1 MDVRYRLEGCD
12 QGTFWLPS
20 CGALLEVEPYGE
32 RQVRSMCHAIEDPT
46 FDATAVATNPR
57 ARIRPVHRP
66 PRVPAG
72 RVPHCEWTVR
82 IDHDAEPVAEIP
94 LTGRVRAS
102 RLASCAFAEPAVAD
116 DGGRADYAG
125 DVVEEPHLE
134 MFSRRALVA
143 ICREL
148 LVQDH
153 LLVRAQMMAL
163 AERKD
168 AALAREIAMQQWIG
182 AGAVGSLRMRAML
195 GLDGCD
201 DLETVLKVLQ
211 VHPAFVP
218 GYTRIAIERLAAG
231 RGLIRL
237 DDCEAL
243 REGDGFSWFTLLDAE
258 PHPALDAMVQAVN
271 PRARCV
277 AVRPPAGAR
286 YAWEVTIDAAAE
298 PAPEPPEVD
307 YLRKTGTARFAFR
320 VRQPAV

>member
-1 MDVRYRLEGCD
+1 V
-12 QGTFWLPS
+12 
-20 CGALLEVEPYGE
+20 
-32 RQVRSMCHAIEDPT
+32 
-46 FDATAVATNPR
+46 
-57 ARIRPVHRP
+57 PV
-66 PRVPAG
+66 G
-72 RVPHCEWTVR
+72 RVPHCEWTVLVDR
-82 IDHDAEPVAEIP
+82 DAEPVTEIP

-102 RLASCAFAEPAVAD
+102 RLASFAFPVPTVAG

-125 DVVEEPHLE
+125 GSVEEPHLE
-134 MFSRRALVA
+134 MFSRRALVT

-163 AERKD
+163 AEHAD
-168 AALAREIAMQQWIG
+168 EALARQIAMQQWIG
-182 AGAVGSLRMRAML
+182 AGAVGSMRMRAAL
-195 GLDGCD
+195 GLDGRD
-201 DLETVLKVLQ
+201 DVETILKVLQ

-218 GYTRIAIERLAAG
+218 GYARFAFARLDAG

-237 DDCEAL
+237 DDCDAL

-277 AVRPPAGAR
+277 AVPPPAGAR
-286 YAWEVTIDAAAE
+286 HAWEVAIDAAAE

-307 YLRKTGTARFAFR
+307 YLRKTGTARFAFT
-320 VRQPAV
+320 VRQPAD